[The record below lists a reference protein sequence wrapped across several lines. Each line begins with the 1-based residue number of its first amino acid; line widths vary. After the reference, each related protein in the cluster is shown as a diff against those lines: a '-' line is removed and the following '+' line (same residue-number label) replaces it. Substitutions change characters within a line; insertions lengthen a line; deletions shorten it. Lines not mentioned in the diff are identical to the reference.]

1 MKLQDI
7 LESIG
12 DALVWSFETFLE
24 PAGNI
29 PNNLFII
36 LGFVGFG
43 VWMKMQADYNRKA
56 EQEGGL
62 K

>member
-12 DALVWSFETFLE
+12 DALVWTFETFLE

-29 PNNLFII
+29 PNYLFIA
-36 LGFVGFG
+36 LGFVGLG
-43 VWMKMQADYNRKA
+43 IWLKMQAAYNRKA